1 MTIVPTSETS
11 HGGTD
16 PIRCSIEAL
25 FEALETPLLGYAF
38 RLVQSGDL
46 AQDLV
51 QEAFLRLHHHWE
63 SVREPKPW
71 LFQTVHHLAV
81 SHIRKSSR
89 LRQLG
94 ATKEGVDA
102 SMDPSGNPYQLPD
115 EWIAHQEALGLVRL
129 TLDGMDEQSRQLI
142 QLKFEEEKSYKE
154 ISAIMGLTPGHV
166 GYLLHHAM
174 KSMAQE
180 LKQAGLQ

>member
-51 QEAFLRLHHHWE
+51 
-63 SVREPKPW
+63 
-71 LFQTVHHLAV
+71 
-81 SHIRKSSR
+81 
-89 LRQLG
+89 
-94 ATKEGVDA
+94 
-102 SMDPSGNPYQLPD
+102 
-115 EWIAHQEALGLVRL
+115 
-129 TLDGMDEQSRQLI
+129 
-142 QLKFEEEKSYKE
+142 
-154 ISAIMGLTPGHV
+154 
-166 GYLLHHAM
+166 
-174 KSMAQE
+174 
-180 LKQAGLQ
+180 

>member
-1 MTIVPTSETS
+1 M
-11 HGGTD
+11 
-16 PIRCSIEAL
+16 
-25 FEALETPLLGYAF
+25 
-38 RLVQSGDL
+38 QSGDL

-51 QEAFLRLHHHWE
+51 QEAFLRLHHRWE
-63 SVREPKPW
+63 SVREHKPW

-89 LRQLG
+89 LSQLD

-102 SMDPSGNPYQLPD
+102 SLDPSGDPYQLPD

-142 QLKFEEEKSYKE
+142 RLKFEEEN
-154 ISAIMGLTPGHV
+154 LTRKFRPSWG
-166 GYLLHHAM
+166 
-174 KSMAQE
+174 
-180 LKQAGLQ
+180 